1 LLKDR
6 DFIDSIE
13 KLNLFVGASSH
24 VDFSAEGVH
33 VVVGDGLGDEVA
45 GWSRLGCGALG
56 NTIALKHWH
65 ELILYDLDISSY
77 QTQVG
82 IGEVLS

>member
-1 LLKDR
+1 MGWGT
-6 DFIDSIE
+6 
-13 KLNLFVGASSH
+13 KLRAGA
-24 VDFSAEGVH
+24 D
-33 VVVGDGLGDEVA
+33 
-45 GWSRLGCGALG
+45 LGCGALG

-82 IGEVLS
+82 IGEVLP